1 MAAYAVMFYFREST
15 GKKGYVVPVA
25 AGGEFGIW
33 GYIQAFEEIRQQVCD
48 AKKSSLIN
56 TANKYV

>member
-1 MAAYAVMFYFREST
+1 MMFYFREST